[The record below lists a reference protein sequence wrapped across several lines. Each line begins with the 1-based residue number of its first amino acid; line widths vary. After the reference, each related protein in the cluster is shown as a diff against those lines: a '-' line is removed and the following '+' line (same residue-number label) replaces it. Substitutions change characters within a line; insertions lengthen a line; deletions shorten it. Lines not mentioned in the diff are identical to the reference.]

1 MNTIK
6 LSDAHL
12 RVINRALE
20 TYYRMRSGQIGM
32 AIDTAYDHS
41 IEYNHRELIEKMVR
55 VLILDDSDLSSP
67 GASYSYN
74 NDKLGDA
81 RIAYEIQCCFR
92 QFLAVK
98 NNDGFFSYE
107 TVDFGDPLKASNEPL
122 PEIVDFK
129 KYIDHN
135 FTQKQSE
142 KINKFHNKKQHKEAW
157 DYIDSL
163 KLDLPKGER
172 AELISG
178 FNGVTMRI
186 HKPRKEKKYSSIYES
201 IPQFSAF

>member
-20 TYYRMRSGQIGM
+20 VYSRMRSGQVGM
-32 AIDTAYDHS
+32 ALDYAYDKCIDWDS
-41 IEYNHRELIEKMVR
+41 RDVIEKMVR
-55 VLILDDSDLSSP
+55 KLIIDDKELSSP
-67 GASYSYN
+67 GASYGFNSN
-74 NDKLGDA
+74 QVGDA
-81 RIAYEIQCCFR
+81 KIAYEIKCVFR

-107 TVDFGDPLKASNEPL
+107 TIDFGDALKASDEPL

-135 FTQKQSE
+135 FTPKQSE

-186 HKPRKEKKYSSIYES
+186 HKPRKEKKYSSTYES
-201 IPQFSAF
+201 TH

>member
-1 MNTIK
+1 MNKAKKMNTIK

-55 VLILDDSDLSSP
+55 VLIIDDNGLSDP

-107 TVDFGDPLKASNEPL
+107 TVDFGDPLKASDEPL

-129 KYIDHN
+129 KYIDYN
-135 FTQKQSE
+135 FSPEQSQ
-142 KINKFHNKKQHKEAW
+142 KINKFHSKKQYKEAW
-157 DYIDSL
+157 DYVDSL
-163 KLDLPKGER
+163 MLNFPSGEKT
-172 AELISG
+172 ELIP
-178 FNGVTMRI
+178 TL
-186 HKPRKEKKYSSIYES
+186 
-201 IPQFSAF
+201 SAVSYTHLTLPTID

>member
-1 MNTIK
+1 MSKTEKMNTIK

-20 TYYRMRSGQIGM
+20 TYYRMRSGQVGM
-32 AIDTAYDHS
+32 AIDTAYDHC

-55 VLILDDSDLSSP
+55 VLIMDDSDLSTP

-74 NDKLGDA
+74 NNKLGDA

-107 TVDFGDPLKASNEPL
+107 TVDFGDPLKASDEPL

-135 FTQKQSE
+135 FTPEQSE
-142 KINKFHNKKQHKEAW
+142 KINKFHSKKQYKEAW
-157 DYIDSL
+157 DYVDSL
-163 KLDLPKGER
+163 MLNFPSGEKT
-172 AELISG
+172 ELIPG
-178 FNGVTMRI
+178 LNGVVMRV
-186 HKPRKEKKYSSIYES
+186 HKPRKGKNLDKSKY
-201 IPQFSAF
+201 FV